1 MLTHNS
7 KLRAT
12 TTCLMQDS
20 NSSSRCKPNK
30 LLISRTKEAISFLR
44 SAKEAPKATISLST
58 QRRR

>member
-1 MLTHNS
+1 MPMHNS

-12 TTCLMQDS
+12 TTCQMQDS

-44 SAKEAPKATISLST
+44 SAKEAPKATIS
-58 QRRR
+58 